1 MISVAT
7 RALIALILAVA
18 AGASSF
24 AQPNPPAKPAA
35 SEAVPTPAQAAKQET
50 DKKEAGKTE
59 DEKTEPA
66 FEISKPAEPPIS
78 LEASMSLR
86 DPFRRPVLRAG
97 DGKDEGGKVPEL
109 ERYSVDEFKL
119 VGVITGTRKNKAM
132 LVTPDGKMHIVSE
145 SARIGLRHGVIK
157 KIVPGKVDI
166 EEKSVNILGEEEK
179 SETTIELSEKG
190 DDKEGRRL

>member
-1 MISVAT
+1 MTFAAKAPWIASVF
-7 RALIALILAVA
+7 ALLAGVFA
-18 AGASSF
+18 F

-35 SEAVPTPAQAAKQET
+35 AAAVPAPA
-50 DKKEAGKTE
+50 EAGKTE
-59 DEKTEPA
+59 DLKKEPA
-66 FEISKPAEPPIS
+66 FELAKPGEPPIS

-86 DPFRRPVLRAG
+86 DPFRRPALKAG
-97 DGKDEGGKVPEL
+97 EGKDEGGKVPEL

-145 SARIGLRHGVIK
+145 SARIGHRHGIIR
-157 KIVPGKVDI
+157 KIAPGKVDI

-179 SETTIELSEKG
+179 SETTIELSEKS